1 MLTVN
6 WLCVQVAVDRVTNV
20 LLKNYITIILLG
32 NIFAQ
37 WRGRRAVPK
46 LSFSL
51 QVNTTAVRPRSS
63 CQQCRQNRLK
73 WASVLVLY
81 PLENCAPFV
90 LSIVVWHCTR
100 TLLLMLCSFCF
111 LLNGLTDSITAAAFH
126 LLLMIDTKKASMT
139 LWPLSLSHTH
149 TQQLQGK
156 WTSMAPFA
164 ASYLVSITLGQPMFG
179 SLFQPR
185 FSSFFLLTTLYITVT
200 F

>member
-1 MLTVN
+1 MSK
-6 WLCVQVAVDRVTNV
+6 CSS
-20 LLKNYITIILLG
+20 
-32 NIFAQ
+32 
-37 WRGRRAVPK
+37 AVP
-46 LSFSL
+46 
-51 QVNTTAVRPRSS
+51 P
-63 CQQCRQNRLK
+63 
-73 WASVLVLY
+73 W
-81 PLENCAPFV
+81 NCAPFV

-164 ASYLVSITLGQPMFG
+164 ASYLAAITLGQPMFG
-179 SLFQPR
+179 SLLQPR
-185 FSSFFLLTTLYITVT
+185 FSFFSSNDPLHYCYILIIALASVTSVCYWLGDAALADLQSSLLWLLSFSSSSAPNNSSSRWVSK
-200 F
+200 